1 MAKFAEFNPR
11 NLGAKISAYALDPA
25 KTRRFLDAVAIV
37 DPNKPHIADFQ
48 PTQGHGGTAMV
59 ILGSGFADER
69 ESNRVIIGGKKALV
83 VEASPERLFV
93 ITSPFT
99 VSGDVEVTVDGKTAV
114 GDQPFVKLPWP
125 KPDSGEDGAPYAYAG
140 RGPGDVPAAGT
151 LPSTGTARILVVACN
166 PTDLVP
172 PNATTAR
179 QDIVDRFDDVE
190 TFYDQASYGAL
201 SVQADVTTFVSLL
214 QDSNYYHRTNG
225 ANGYPNID
233 ASVLGQLMAE
243 CAQGAVDQG
252 FDLDDYALMVAS
264 VYLPGLTVRAWGG
277 WSSSNFAYDDGAGTT
292 INLTTANPVSL
303 VAQRHDANWGRS
315 AHEIG
320 HALLDPGLVL
330 GEDVYRSDLVDPD
343 AATAT
348 RFAMMGSHDTH
359 PLFSAY
365 NMKSL
370 GWYSSANMALRNWDR
385 NPYSEEFDIVAHDLT
400 ENTNSTRIH
409 LLEIRIS
416 SGLSYFVEVRQRP
429 DASSATP
436 AVFDESIPLSTSSTV
451 DGGVVVTKVISG
463 ELNVN
468 QQTRL
473 ITLLHEQER
482 ILVTGE
488 SAEDPLRTIRFSV
501 VNDNIQARPRVCRVR
516 VEWAQEISDTPDAD
530 FDLRIDPW
538 GPGWETEDIW
548 VDRMPY
554 GNYDFTD
561 SSGNPT
567 GNGDEPRPMEINR
580 FYARIHNDGT
590 VTANS
595 VKVTHY
601 VVTPPG
607 VGDNGNWAPL
617 ATRTIASIAPNSF
630 DENYVNWV
638 PIVGEHTCLKVA
650 IHQQLGEELGGNNQ
664 AQENIFN
671 FQPPASSIAE
681 PIQLTVAVRNPLDER
696 AQVFVSLEN
705 VPVGYFVYF
714 PHRWV
719 WLEPKGEKKLD
730 LLVVPLFNPEQA
742 GNSEWV
748 AAYAENTRYKISPRA
763 AIRLYGRIPHVY
775 RKELEITGAPASWL
789 SPIGGVLA
797 LVEPK
802 RRGKIQ
808 VDDKI
813 EANEDG
819 IFTVRGCV
827 EPRIRCQT
835 LRVDMTRPDGSVS
848 SVITDTDESGCF
860 LARFEYDN
868 RADCPSVVLK
878 HKKVEMSVKKPTV
891 EISVDQRVNCPS
903 NDNSPVETPDKEN
916 GICVYSFQAHIF
928 NASQVAPTD
937 SNIVRFI
944 VS

>member
-1 MAKFAEFNPR
+1 MAKFVNFDPR

-25 KTRRFLDAVAIV
+25 KIRSFLGTLTIV
-37 DPNKPHIADFQ
+37 GQSGPQIADFQ

-59 ILGSGFADER
+59 IFGKGFADER
-69 ESNRVIIGGKKALV
+69 EANQVIVGGRQALV
-83 VEASPERLFV
+83 VEASPERLFI

-99 VSGDVEVTVDGKTAV
+99 SSGDVEVRVDGETAM
-114 GDQPFVKLPWP
+114 GPQPFIKLPWP
-125 KPDSGEDGAPYAYAG
+125 KPDSSEDGPPYAYAG
-140 RGPGDVPAAGT
+140 RGPGDAPLAGT

-166 PTDLVP
+166 PTDQVP

-179 QDIVDRFDDVE
+179 QNIVDRFDQVE
-190 TFYDQASYGAL
+190 QFYDQASYGAL
-201 SVQADVTTFVSLL
+201 TVQADVTTFVTLL
-214 QDSNYYHRTNG
+214 QNSNYYHRANG
-225 ANGYPNID
+225 AVGYPNID
-233 ASVLGQLMAE
+233 AGVLTQLMAE

-264 VYLPGLTVRAWGG
+264 VYLPGLVVRAWGG

-292 INLTTANPVSL
+292 INLTTANPISL
-303 VAQRHDANWGRS
+303 VAQRHDADWGRS

-348 RFAMMGSHDTH
+348 RFAMMGSHDSH

-370 GWYSSANMALRNWDR
+370 GWYSSANVALRNWDR
-385 NPYSEEFDIVAHDLT
+385 NPYSEEFDIVAHDLN
-400 ENTNSTRIH
+400 ENTNPSRIH

-429 DASSATP
+429 DTTIATP
-436 AVFDESIPLSTSSTV
+436 AVFDENIPLSPSSTV

-463 ELNVN
+463 DLNVN

-473 ITLLHEQER
+473 ITLLQEQER
-482 ILVTGE
+482 IMVTGE
-488 SAEDPLRTIRFSV
+488 SAEDPLRTIRFTV
-501 VNDNIQARPRVCRVR
+501 VNDSVQARPQVCRVR
-516 VEWAQEISDTPDAD
+516 VEWAQEIGDTPGAD
-530 FDLRIDPW
+530 FDLRIEPW

-548 VDRMPY
+548 VDRIPY

-590 VTANS
+590 VTANN

-601 VVTPPG
+601 VITPPG

-617 ATRTIASIAPNSF
+617 ATRTIASIAPNGS

-650 IHQQLGEELGGNNQ
+650 IHQQLGEEQGSNNN
-664 AQENIFN
+664 AQENVFN
-671 FQPPASSIAE
+671 FQPPASSVAE
-681 PIQLTVAVRNPLDER
+681 PVHLTVAVRNPSEER
-696 AQVFVSLEN
+696 AQVFVALEN

-719 WLEPKGEKKLD
+719 WLEPRGEKKLD
-730 LLVVPLFNPEQA
+730 LLVVSLFNPEQPDNTELVA
-742 GNSEWV
+742 THSEKM
-748 AAYAENTRYKISPRA
+748 RYRIAPRA

-775 RKELEITGAPASWL
+775 RKEVEITGVPASWL

-797 LVEPK
+797 HVEPK

-808 VDDKI
+808 LDPKI
-813 EANEDG
+813 ETDAHG
-819 IFTVRGCV
+819 ICTVHGCV
-827 EPRIRCQT
+827 EPKIRCQV
-835 LRVDMTRPDGSVS
+835 LRVDMIRPDGSVS

-860 LARFEYDN
+860 IARFEYDS
-868 RADCPSVVLK
+868 RADCPPIQLERRKMEVSR
-878 HKKVEMSVKKPTV
+878 KPAV
-891 EISVDQRVNCPS
+891 GLDADQRINCPKKEHL
-903 NDNSPVETPDKEN
+903 PEETPDQEN

-928 NASQVAPTD
+928 NANQIAPTD
-937 SNIVRFI
+937 SNIVRFT